1 MKYCSKCGSEFKE
14 GSKFCDQCG
23 HQPENL
29 NKEDEVHAQA
39 ETTPVKVHEKTKKP
53 VLSKSRIMKKTIL
66 IAFTLSTLAIALSS
80 FYLLC
85 VYHRA
90 FDYDVTPTIMS
101 DFNYEEELTSLFPY
115 GAEQDLDP
123 IHEHQPINYQVS
135 IHRDDIL
142 KEIDELIELHR
153 DRLDDYSAQDRI
165 YYSYIVELNDAIVF
179 ILLPLS
185 SIMFLMSLYLLVIS
199 FKETK

>member
-1 MKYCSKCGSEFKE
+1 MKYCSKCGSEFNA

-29 NKEDEVHAQA
+29 NKENEVHAQS
-39 ETTPVKVHEKTKKP
+39 ETTPVQVYEKTKNP
-53 VLSKSRIMKKTIL
+53 VLSKSKIIT
-66 IAFTLSTLAIALSS
+66 IAFTLSTLTIVLTS
-80 FYLLC
+80 FYF
-85 VYHRA
+85 VIKSNQRA
-90 FDYDVTPTIMS
+90 FDYDIYPTIKS

-115 GAEQDLDP
+115 GAEQDIDP
-123 IHEHQPINYQVS
+123 IHEYQPINYQVS

-153 DRLDDYSAQDRI
+153 DRIDDYSAQDRI
-165 YYSYIVELNDAIVF
+165 YYSYIIELNDAIVF
-179 ILLPLS
+179 GLLPLS
-185 SIMFLMSLYLLVIS
+185 SIMFFMSLYLFIIS